1 MKNRTGAEMKKVIE
15 TRELKKTFHIGSI
28 AVHALRGVDLTVEEG
43 EFISVIGPSGSGKS
57 TLMNLLGCLD
67 IPSSGEY
74 LLDGKRINEI
84 KAGEYAGIRNQKI
97 GFVFQGYN
105 LLPRTSALEN
115 VELPLLYDR
124 SRRIK
129 DPSKAAKEALKR
141 VGLEA
146 RMHHFPH
153 QLSGGE
159 QQRTAIARALVNR
172 PSIVL
177 ADEPTGNLDSV
188 TTLEIMKVFRALN
201 EQDITII
208 LVTHEKEI
216 AETTDRIVEI
226 RDGMI
231 HSDYRVAGN
240 GK

>member
-1 MKNRTGAEMKKVIE
+1 MKKVIE